1 GAAGR
6 ARRANR
12 RGKRACRHRHSPAA
26 RARPAKAAGGGSSDG
41 PVHPATLRGGSDCR
55 SRHRPA
61 AHRAPRA
68 VPGGTT
74 WISNQTLAD
83 MTLHSFLT
91 SARDLS
97 ARAWRWTRR
106 NGHALLTYTAAR
118 AHAGAA
124 FLHARSAARPATAIA
139 VLVLGSRAVG
149 VGATQ
154 GISAARIA
162 QLEARNDA
170 QQARLDDTRREAQ

>member
-1 GAAGR
+1 MRISDWSSNVGSSDL
-6 ARRANR
+6 
-12 RGKRACRHRHSPAA
+12 RHSPAV
-26 RARPAKAAGGGSSDG
+26 RARPAKAAGGGSNDG

-68 VPGGTT
+68 VPEGTT

-91 SARDLS
+91 FARDLS

-106 NGHALLTYTAAR
+106 NGHALAAYIAAR
-118 AHAGAA
+118 THAGAA
-124 FLHARSAARPATAIA
+124 YLHARSAARPDI
-139 VLVLGSRAVG
+139 GRAHV
-149 VGATQ
+149 
-154 GISAARIA
+154 
-162 QLEARNDA
+162 
-170 QQARLDDTRREAQ
+170 

>member
-97 ARAWRWTRR
+97 ASSWRWTRR
-106 NGHALLTYTAAR
+106 NGHALAVRAGVLAGRAA
-118 AHAGAA
+118 AHVHARTHAA
-124 FLHARSAARPATAIA
+124 ALALHARSAARPATAIA
-139 VLVLGSRAVG
+139 VLVLGGAALG

-154 GISAARIA
+154 GIGAAHLA
-162 QLEARNDA
+162 QL
-170 QQARLDDTRREAQ
+170 QA